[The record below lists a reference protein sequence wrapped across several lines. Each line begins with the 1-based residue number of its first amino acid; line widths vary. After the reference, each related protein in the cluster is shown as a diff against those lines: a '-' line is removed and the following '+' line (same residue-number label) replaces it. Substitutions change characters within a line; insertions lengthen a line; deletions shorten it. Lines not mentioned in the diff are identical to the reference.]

1 MSNDR
6 QKLNQEPTGERIM
19 SEQQS
24 AKEGLKSSA
33 QKEARARDADAPLP
47 ASNPVR
53 GAFGGHDS
61 TTQSDQDLSLSI
73 AEAEAQHNK
82 NSAE

>member
-1 MSNDR
+1 MKGVS
-6 QKLNQEPTGERIM
+6 M

-24 AKEGLKSSA
+24 RKEGLRSSA

-61 TTQSDQDLSLSI
+61 DTQSDQDLSLST
-73 AEAEAQHNK
+73 AEGKSQGAKDRED
-82 NSAE
+82 